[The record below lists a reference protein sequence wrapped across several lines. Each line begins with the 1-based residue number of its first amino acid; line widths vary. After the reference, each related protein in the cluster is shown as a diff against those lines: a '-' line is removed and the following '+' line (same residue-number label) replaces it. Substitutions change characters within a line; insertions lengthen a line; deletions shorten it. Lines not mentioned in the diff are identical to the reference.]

1 MALTPEQR
9 AAREGKLT
17 ASRVGVLMNGDDAAL
32 YDLWRALTGDPSH
45 VSADLSDVWAVQL
58 GTITESLNL
67 DWYARKTGHV
77 PTRRGAVVTS
87 KERPWAACTLDG
99 WDAAYGDTDPPV
111 RAVIE
116 CKHVGGFET
125 LETVIARYMPQVH
138 WQMYVS
144 GAEIAV
150 LSIIQGARAPV
161 LEEVPLDPDYLAAL
175 LRRADEFWRCV
186 ASLTPPVAP
195 PPVAP
200 PLPAAARTIDMS
212 GNNLWGAFAADWR
225 EHRDAAAAF
234 RTAEKQIKA
243 LVPGDARLVTGH
255 GIQAKRSRNGALRI
269 GEIKDG

>member
-1 MALTPEQR
+1 MSLTREQR

-17 ASRVGVLMNGDDAAL
+17 ASRVGVLMNGGDEAL
-32 YDLWRALTGDPSH
+32 YDLWRELTGDPSH
-45 VSADLSDVWAVQL
+45 VPADLSDVWAVQL
-58 GTITESLNL
+58 GSLTESLNL
-67 DWYARKTGHV
+67 DWYARKTGHA
-77 PTRRGAVVTS
+77 PTRRGEVVTS

-99 WDAAYGDTDPPV
+99 WDAAYGGTDPPV

-144 GAEIAV
+144 RAEIAV
-150 LSIIQGARAPV
+150 LSIIEGAREPV
-161 LEEVPLDPDYLAAL
+161 LEEVPLDPDYLAEL

-212 GNNLWGAFAADWR
+212 GNNLWGAFAADWLDN
-225 EHRDAAAAF
+225 RDAAVAF
-234 RTAEKQIKA
+234 RTAEKEIKA